1 MPNMNEENNDKLV
14 PLTVRFTGPAIDTIR
29 SIAKEHGFS
38 AAEIIRFTMD
48 NKLKDYLGSV
58 QFMDYDQGEEVRLG
72 IIDLEKAIANVG
84 RELNRIGVNYNQE
97 VRLRNIA
104 RKKAESEND
113 SKAFNELAIEE
124 MRIKSS
130 NWAFD
135 KQEVQDL
142 FEKYEATAKMVAELI
157 SLIQG

>member
-1 MPNMNEENNDKLV
+1 MPNTNEENNDKLV

-29 SIAKEHGFS
+29 AIAKEHGFS

-58 QFMDYDQGEEVRLG
+58 QFMDYDQGEEIRMG

-97 VRLRNIA
+97 VKLHNIEKK
-104 RKKAESEND
+104 RKESGDSGELIYQEN
-113 SKAFNELAIEE
+113 K
-124 MRIKSS
+124 IKKSDR
-130 NWAFD
+130 AFD
-135 KQEVQDL
+135 KHEVEAL
-142 FEKYEATAKMVAELI
+142 FEKYEATAKMVADLI

>member
-1 MPNMNEENNDKLV
+1 MPNTNEENNDKLV

-58 QFMDYDQGEEVRLG
+58 QFMDYDQGEDIRLG
-72 IIDLEKAIANVG
+72 IIDLEKAIASVG

-97 VRLRNIA
+97 VRLHNIEKKRMESGDSA
-104 RKKAESEND
+104 DLRYEEQQIKKA
-113 SKAFNELAIEE
+113 
-124 MRIKSS
+124 

-135 KQEVQDL
+135 KSEVEDL
-142 FEKYEATAKMVAELI
+142 FQKYEETAKKVAELI

>member
-1 MPNMNEENNDKLV
+1 MPNKNEENTDKLV

-48 NKLKDYLGSV
+48 NKLKEYLGSV
-58 QFMDYDQGEEVRLG
+58 QFMDYDQGEEIRLG
-72 IIDLEKAIANVG
+72 INGLTKAISEVG

-97 VRLRNIA
+97 VRLHNIEKK
-104 RKKAESEND
+104 RKESGNSSELQYEENLIM
-113 SKAFNELAIEE
+113 N
-124 MRIKSS
+124 S

-135 KQEVQDL
+135 KSEVADL
-142 FEKYEATAKMVAELI
+142 FEKYEATAKMIAELI
-157 SLIQG
+157 DLIHG